1 MQDPS
6 TKTAGV
12 FIGFCLFSLA
22 MIVCLC
28 AGFALTW
35 GRNCKSCDDTL
46 PHVAL
51 QLCVPAQ
58 FASPD
63 GLWRKASA
71 SAARSGAG
79 LLSVSGHHSTSSALG
94 T

>member
-1 MQDPS
+1 MTLQTRVSELRWMQDPS
-6 TKTAGV
+6 TQTAGV
-12 FIGFCLFSLA
+12 FIGFCVFSLA

-35 GRNCKSCDDTL
+35 GNNCKSCNDTL

-58 FASPD
+58 FA
-63 GLWRKASA
+63 
-71 SAARSGAG
+71 
-79 LLSVSGHHSTSSALG
+79 
-94 T
+94 